1 MTRDP
6 GMPFDTDPAAHRVQ
20 GQIYARLGGSERVA
34 IAFRLSDSVRRL
46 ATAGIRQRHPDYTDA
61 QVERAFA
68 RLRLGDDLMRAIW
81 PDRALV
87 DP

>member
-6 GMPFDTDPAAHRVQ
+6 AIPSDTDPAAHQ
-20 GQIYARLGGSERVA
+20 LQQKIYLRLGGRERVA

-46 ATAGIRQRHPDYTDA
+46 ALSGIRHRHPDYTEA
-61 QVERAFA
+61 QVEQAFA
-68 RLRLGDDLMRAIW
+68 RLRLGDALVREIW